1 MGAILALIDERC
13 GVVYVT
19 LKSFLPMKLQQNETA
34 GSTPVAHALVLPDA
48 PKDLQGPVKAWRED
62 VAILTYSPEK
72 PDINPMFLENRVY
85 QGSSGRVYPL
95 PFIDRIAIQ
104 PANKMW
110 QAIHIEN
117 EFIRLMILP
126 EIGGRIHIGYDKVR
140 QYDFF
145 YRQNVIKPALVG
157 LAGPWA
163 SGGVEFNWPQ
173 HHRPATF
180 MPVQTEIEIAAD
192 GSATVWCS
200 DHDPML
206 RMKGMH
212 GVCLY
217 PGRALVELKVRLF
230 NRTPFAQTFLWWA
243 NAATRVHEKY
253 QSFFPTDVRFVADHA
268 KRAITSFPRSNGTYY
283 GVDYASRARN
293 GVPEEEK
300 PREFIPDGSYP
311 ANDLSW
317 YANIPVPTSYMIA
330 GSEGDFLGGYD
341 HKLQSGLVHVANHHI
356 APGKKQW
363 TWGNQEFGYAW
374 DRNLTDNDGP
384 YIELMAGVYTD
395 NQPDFSHIAAWET
408 RTFSQYWYPI
418 HNIGVP
424 QTANVHVALSL
435 AVEAG
440 SARIGVQATRPI
452 AAVTIVLKAANA
464 EIAVWKKDL
473 AAAVP
478 EVLFAPV
485 PPNVSIDSLA
495 VDVLEA
501 DQKLIEY
508 APAQVTP
515 ANAPAVAQEPPAPRN
530 TATIDE
536 LYLTGLHLE
545 QYRHATRQPEWYW
558 QEGLK
563 RDPGDSRL
571 HNAMGLWRLR
581 RGEFDESARHFEAAI
596 ARLTRL
602 NPNPRDG
609 EPFYN
614 LGLVRRYQRQIKQAQ
629 DAFYKATWNAAWRG
643 PAYFALAECAAASGD
658 WIAALDHVQ
667 RSLKAE
673 ADNLNARN
681 LLGVVLLALGKNE
694 QAQEVFAATLAMD
707 PLDIGGRW
715 QRGIEPRDGQEF
727 LDLAFD
733 LLRAGLNREALRVLQ
748 SADLESN
755 DGSVPVILFTL
766 AHIHSNLGQHDE
778 ARRVRDRAVAVSLDY
793 CFPSRLEEMM
803 ILRSAIAADESN
815 WAAQYLLGNLL
826 YDKRRYE
833 EAIACWETAATQ
845 NPANPV
851 VHRNLG
857 IAYFNVCSN
866 PEKALQQFERALE
879 ANPRDARVLY
889 ERDQLWKRV
898 GETPQRRMNEL
909 LQHPSLVQLRDDLS
923 LELATLYNQVG
934 RPKEALD
941 LLLNRKFQPWEG
953 GEGLILAQY
962 VRAQLLLGHHAL
974 DKGDA
979 ASALRAFEEAL
990 GVPEN
995 LSEAKHLLA
1004 NQSDFYYWLGEAC
1017 AQLGQRETAQAWW
1030 LRAARQKRDFQGMSV
1045 LDVSDMTFWSG
1056 LALVRLEQKKEAASV
1071 FQHIYDHSLELEAT
1085 EPKVD
1090 YFATSLP
1097 AMLLFR
1103 DDLNRRNR
1111 IYSLFLRAQAA
1122 AGLGRLEE
1130 CKQHLKQVLEMDCN
1144 HNGAADLWRL
1154 MQTLPAH
1161 ILVI

>member
-1 MGAILALIDERC
+1 MP
-13 GVVYVT
+13 VT
-19 LKSFLPMKLQQNETA
+19 P
-34 GSTPVAHALVLPDA
+34 ALVLPEA
-48 PKDLQGPVKAWRED
+48 PRDIQGPVKAWRED
-62 VAILTYSPEK
+62 VAILTYAPEK
-72 PDINPMFLENRVY
+72 PDANPMFLENRVY

-104 PANKMW
+104 PEKKMW

-117 EFIRLMILP
+117 EFVRLMILP
-126 EIGGRIHIGYDKVR
+126 EIGGRIHIGYDKVSH
-140 QYDFF
+140 YDFF

-180 MPVQTEIEIAAD
+180 MPVETEIETAAD

-268 KRAITSFPRSNGTYY
+268 KRAITSFPRSNGSYY
-283 GVDYASRARN
+283 GVDYGGRAAH
-293 GVPEEEK
+293 GVPDEER
-300 PREFIPDGSYP
+300 PRVFIPDGSYP
-311 ANDLSW
+311 SNDLSW
-317 YANIPVPTSYMIA
+317 YANIPVPTSYMIC

-363 TWGNQEFGYAW
+363 TWGNHEFGYAW
-374 DRNLTDNDGP
+374 DRNLTENDGP

-395 NQPDFSHIAAWET
+395 NQPDFSHLAPWET
-408 RTFSQYWYPI
+408 KTFSQHWYPI
-418 HNIGVP
+418 HRIGVP
-424 QTANVHVALSL
+424 QMANVDVALSL
-435 AVEAG
+435 TAEAG
-440 SARIGVQATRPI
+440 SARVGVQATRSI
-452 AAVTIVLKAANA
+452 SAATVVLKAAGT
-464 EIAVWKKDL
+464 EIAVWKKDI
-473 AAAVP
+473 AAAEP
-478 EVLFAPV
+478 EVFVASL
-485 PPNVSIDSLA
+485 PPNFSRDSLA
-495 VDVLEA
+495 VEVLERG
-501 DQKLIEY
+501 QKLIEY
-508 APAQVTP
+508 APSQVTP
-515 ANAPAVAQEPPAPRN
+515 ANAPAVAQEPPAPEN
-530 TATIDE
+530 IVSIDE

-571 HNAMGLWRLR
+571 HNALGLWRLR
-581 RGEFDESARHFEAAI
+581 RGEFDESAKHFEAAI

-614 LGLVRRYQRQIKQAQ
+614 LGLVRRYQGQMKQAQ
-629 DAFYKATWNAAWRG
+629 DALYKATWNAAWRG
-643 PAYFALAECAAASGD
+643 PAYLALAECATASGD
-658 WIAALDHVQ
+658 WTAALDHVR
-667 RSLKAE
+667 RSLNVE

-681 LLGVVLLALGKNE
+681 LLGIVLMALGRSLE
-694 QAQEVFAATLAMD
+694 AQEVFAATLAMD
-707 PLDIGGRW
+707 PLDIGARW
-715 QRGIEPRDGQEF
+715 QRGIAPRDGQEF

-733 LLRAGLNREALRVLQ
+733 LLRAGLNQEALRVLQ
-748 SADLESN
+748 SADYEST
-755 DGSVPVILFTL
+755 DGSAPIILLTL
-766 AHIHSNLGQHDE
+766 AHVYSKLGREDDAKQ
-778 ARRVRDRAVAVSLDY
+778 ARDRAIAIPLDY
-793 CFPSRLEEMM
+793 CFPSRLEEML
-803 ILRSAIAADESN
+803 ILQSAIAADASN
-815 WAAQYLLGNLL
+815 WTAHYLLGNLL
-826 YDKRRYE
+826 YDKRRHE
-833 EAIACWETAATQ
+833 EAIASWETAVQQ
-845 NPANPV
+845 NPAYPV

-857 IAYFNVCSN
+857 IAYFHISSSPN
-866 PEKALQQFERALE
+866 KALQEFERAHE

-898 GETPQRRMNEL
+898 GENPERRMDEL
-909 LQHPSLVQLRDDLS
+909 LRHACQVQLRDDLS

-934 RPKEALD
+934 RPKDALD
-941 LLLNRKFQPWEG
+941 LLLNRRFQPWEG

-962 VRAQLLLGHHAL
+962 VRARLLIGHQAL

-979 ASALRAFEEAL
+979 ADALQAFEAAL
-990 GVPEN
+990 AVPEN

-1004 NQSDFYYWLGEAC
+1004 NQSDIYYWLGEAC
-1017 AQLGQRETAQAWW
+1017 AQLGHSDAAQAWW
-1030 LRAARQKRDFQGMSV
+1030 LRAARHKHDFQGMSV

-1056 LALVRLEQKKEAASV
+1056 LALARLEKEQEAARI
-1071 FQHIYDHSLELEAT
+1071 FQHIYDYSLRLETT
-1085 EPKVD
+1085 EPRVD

-1097 AMLLFR
+1097 SMLLFQ
-1103 DDLNRRNR
+1103 DDLGRRNR

-1122 AGLGRLEE
+1122 AGLGHATE
-1130 CKQHLKQVLEMDCN
+1130 CERHLQQVLEMDCN
-1144 HNGAADLWRL
+1144 HNGAADFWRL
-1154 MQTLPAH
+1154 LRTLPTH
-1161 ILVI
+1161 ILVN